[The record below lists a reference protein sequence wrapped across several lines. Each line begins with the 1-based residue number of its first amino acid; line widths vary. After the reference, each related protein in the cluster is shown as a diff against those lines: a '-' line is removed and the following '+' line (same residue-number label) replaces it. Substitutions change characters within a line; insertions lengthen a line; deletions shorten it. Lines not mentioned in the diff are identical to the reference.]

1 MQIYFLLTTIFFIFK
16 IKHIYSIEPVLL
28 NVTTTNLVKSTFD
41 ILYITPENQDEVLS
55 LNQKHTIG
63 GGYDQGWILP
73 QGEQITLNL
82 YIYYD
87 GIDESKVMQFF
98 SKDSEPNQASP
109 RLYLFFTSELNCDD
123 YLSRNYW
130 QLEIVERIGTNT
142 YRAQLKNIQLP
153 YSSKPLYICLQQFDP
168 DDDIH
173 DQTRF
178 YSHQGNDYWVSI
190 VTTKSFIPSWAR
202 IFLFIILL
210 CLSGL
215 FSGLNLGLMSL
226 DLGEL
231 DILKRIGT
239 PNEKSYA
246 SKIYPLRKRGNF
258 LLCSILLGNVM
269 VNAVSTLI
277 LGDMLSGVYAAFGS
291 TILIVIFGEIIPQ
304 SACSKHGLA
313 VGAYTR
319 YIMYFFMGLT
329 SPLSFP
335 LSIVLDKVLGQE
347 VTAAYSRDKL
357 REVMNVVE
365 GLDDK
370 EKKLISGALNFN
382 NKKIRDVMTR
392 LEDVFM
398 LDVKS
403 CLNFETIAKI
413 AQEGFSRIPVY
424 EETRDNIVGLLHVKD
439 FTLLD
444 PDDNMPVEALLKF
457 YNHAPI
463 FCYADEKIDDRFEE
477 FKKGETH
484 LAFVYDVVSQ
494 PDKDPINVCIGIVT
508 LEDIIEELVQMEIY
522 DEFDDKKESKFL
534 DFLIECEKIFLR
546 SEFHKF

>member
-1 MQIYFLLTTIFFIFK
+1 MQNFILIISYLF
-16 IKHIYSIEPVLL
+16 IIQTKHIYQLSPSLSNNSQAIL
-28 NVTTTNLVKSTFD
+28 TKKTFD
-41 ILYITPENQDEVLS
+41 LLYITPENLDSVLS
-55 LNQKHTIG
+55 LNQKHTFG
-63 GGYDQGWILP
+63 SGYDQGWILP
-73 QGEQITLNL
+73 QDEKITLNL
-82 YIYYD
+82 YLYYN
-87 GIDESKVMQFF
+87 GIDESKVMQFLF
-98 SKDSEPNQASP
+98 DTSETSQAIPS
-109 RLYLFFTSELNCDD
+109 LYLFFTSELDCDD
-123 YLSRNYW
+123 YMSRNYW

-142 YRAQLKNIQLP
+142 YRAQLKNIRLP
-153 YSSKPLYICLQQFDP
+153 DSNRPLYFCLQQLDP
-168 DDDIH
+168 DTEFH
-173 DQTRF
+173 DQLRF
-178 YSHQGNDYWVSI
+178 YSHQGTDYWVSI
-190 VTTKSFIPSWAR
+190 VTTKNLIPTWAR
-202 IFLFIILL
+202 IFLFIMLL

-226 DLGEL
+226 ELGEL

-239 PNEKSYA
+239 PSEKSYA

-319 YIMYFFMGLT
+319 YLMYFFMALT

-392 LEDVFM
+392 LEEVFM

-424 EETRDNIVGLLHVKD
+424 EESRDNIVGLLHVKD

-457 YNHAPI
+457 YNHVPI
-463 FCYADEKIDDRFEE
+463 FCYADETIDERFEE
-477 FKKGETH
+477 FKKGESH
-484 LAFVYDVVSQ
+484 LAFVNDIVSQ
-494 PDKDPINVCIGIVT
+494 SDKDPVIVCIGIVT

-522 DEFDDKKESKFL
+522 DEFDDKKESK
-534 DFLIECEKIFLR
+534 
-546 SEFHKF
+546 